1 MKNKKRIEVLSQN
14 LFDEKMKELGLDDD
28 NVEDTNL
35 AFVSIIGTPD
45 CLKYYLDEENTKH
58 YFKDHPN
65 VINLDFDDITYD
77 EIDWKGH
84 KIKGLSM
91 EQAQKLFEFI
101 ENNKDK
107 DFYIHCRAGMSRSQG
122 VGAFI
127 YYFYP
132 GEFESDTLQATP
144 NKDVYA
150 KLSRCYYKKYKPEY
164 E

>member
-14 LFDEKMKELGLDDD
+14 LFDEKMKELGLDDN

-45 CLKYYLDEENTKH
+45 CLKYYLDEEDTKH

-107 DFYIHCRAGMSRSQG
+107 DFYIHCRAGMSR
-122 VGAFI
+122 
-127 YYFYP
+127 
-132 GEFESDTLQATP
+132 
-144 NKDVYA
+144 
-150 KLSRCYYKKYKPEY
+150 
-164 E
+164 